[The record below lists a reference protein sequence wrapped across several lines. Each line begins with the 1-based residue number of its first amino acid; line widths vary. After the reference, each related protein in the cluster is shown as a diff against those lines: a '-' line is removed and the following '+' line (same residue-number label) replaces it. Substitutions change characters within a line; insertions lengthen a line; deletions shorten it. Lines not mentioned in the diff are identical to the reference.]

1 MIDRFLRQK
10 IEPQLKMLLT
20 RDEYEY
26 IDQFFSEVYLDEDE
40 NGNQLV
46 ALHPLKDEY
55 MTMEFSYL
63 TGSYVRQA
71 FWGEVKQKGI
81 LL

>member
-1 MIDRFLRQK
+1 MIDIYLREK
-10 IEPQLKMLLT
+10 IKPNLKMLLHKNH
-20 RDEYEY
+20 YQY
-26 IDQFFSEVYLDEDE
+26 IDQFFSEVYLDEDDK
-40 NGNQLV
+40 GNKLV
-46 ALHPLKDEY
+46 ALKPMKDEY